1 MMNDPI
7 IDRCY
12 YWRFFRCFHTL
23 LTAHIPNDAGKI
35 VNAKVLQYSLNRLAR
50 KRLKVLLGR

>member
-12 YWRFFRCFHTL
+12 YWRFFICFHTL
-23 LTAHIPNDAGKI
+23 LIAHIPNDAGEI
-35 VNAKVLQYSLNRLAR
+35 ANAKGQYSLNRLAR
-50 KRLKVLLGR
+50 KRLKVLGR